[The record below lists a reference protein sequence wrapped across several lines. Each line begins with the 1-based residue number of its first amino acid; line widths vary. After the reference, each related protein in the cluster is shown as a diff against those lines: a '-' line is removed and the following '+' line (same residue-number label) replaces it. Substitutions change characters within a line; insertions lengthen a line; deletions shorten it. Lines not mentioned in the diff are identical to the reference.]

1 MFVVVE
7 AFVNENV
14 LSKKIDQTQP
24 KNFTIKSIFEQDS
37 SEKHKKKHGHESQQ
51 KMQFVCVCV
60 GVRVCLCT
68 KSLEIKSQ
76 KITK

>member
-14 LSKKIDQTQP
+14 LSKKKIDQTRP

-37 SEKHKKKHGHESQQ
+37 SEKHKKNMATKAN
-51 KMQFVCVCV
+51 KRCNLCVCV